1 VQGAV
6 VPITP
11 TKKIWMDGKFV
22 NWDDATIHIL
32 NPTLH
37 YGWGVFEGIRAYD
50 TDRGPAVFRLTEH
63 IERLFRSAKIYLMEP
78 EFTVEQM
85 VAATKETVRIN
96 EIDSCYIRP
105 LFYLGYGEMGL
116 NPMPSPTKASIAVWP
131 WGAYLG
137 DEAAARGVR
146 AVVSSWQRIGP
157 NVIPPEGKGTG
168 QYINSS
174 LAKVAAL
181 KAGYDE
187 AILLTAAGTIA
198 EGTGENIFVVYG
210 KKLVTPPIVDGVL
223 AGLTRDAVMTIARDE
238 GYEVVESPLVRSNL
252 YLADEAFFTGTAAE
266 MVPLVEVDDRPIGKG
281 VPGPVT
287 KQLLELFRGAVRG
300 ELDRYKTWNEFV
312 NE

>member
-1 VQGAV
+1 

-22 NWDDATIHIL
+22 DWDDATIHIL

-37 YGWGVFEGIRAYD
+37 YGWGVFEGIRAYN

-105 LFYLGYGEMGL
+105 LFYLGYGE
-116 NPMPSPTKASIAVWP
+116 I
-131 WGAYLG
+131 
-137 DEAAARGVR
+137 
-146 AVVSSWQRIGP
+146 VSSWQRIGP

>member
-1 VQGAV
+1 

-11 TKKIWMDGKFV
+11 TKKIWMDGEFV
-22 NWDDATIHIL
+22 DWDDATIHIL

-37 YGWGVFEGIRAYD
+37 YGWGVFEGIRAYE

-78 EFTVEQM
+78 DWTVAQI
-85 VAATKETVRIN
+85 VAATKETVRVN
-96 EIDSCYIRP
+96 EIESCYIRP

-116 NPMPSPTKASIAVWP
+116 NPLPSKTKASIAVWP

-137 DEAAARGVR
+137 DDAANAGVR
-146 AVVSSWQRIGP
+146 AAVSSWQRIGP

-187 AILLTAAGTIA
+187 AILLTPDGKIA

-210 KKLVTPPIVDGVL
+210 KRLVTPPIVDGVL
-223 AGLTRDAVMTIARDE
+223 AGLTRDAVITIARDE
-238 GYEVVESPLVRSNL
+238 GYEVVEAPLVRSNL

-266 MVPLVEVDDRPIGKG
+266 MVPLVEVDDRKIGTGK
-281 VPGPVT
+281 PGPIT
-287 KQLLELFRGAVRG
+287 RQLLELFRGAVRG
-300 ELDRYKTWNEFV
+300 ELDRYKTWNEYV
-312 NE
+312 RE

>member
-1 VQGAV
+1 M
-6 VPITP
+6 PITP
-11 TKKIWMDGKFV
+11 TKKIWMDGEFV
-22 NWDDATIHIL
+22 DWDDATIHIL
-32 NPTLH
+32 NPSLH
-37 YGWGVFEGIRAYD
+37 YGWGVFEGIRAYA

-78 EFTVEQM
+78 EWSVEQI
-85 VAATKETVRIN
+85 VKATKDLVRIN
-96 EIDSCYIRP
+96 EVESCYIRP

-116 NPMPSPTKASIAVWP
+116 NPLPSATKASIAAWP

-137 DEAAARGVR
+137 DEAANKGVR
-146 AVVSSWQRIGP
+146 AAVSSWQRIGA

-174 LAKVAAL
+174 LAKVQAL

-187 AILLTAAGTIA
+187 AILLTAEGKIA

-210 KKLVTPPIVDGVL
+210 KKLITPPIVDGVL
-223 AGLTRDAVMTIARDE
+223 AGLTRDAVVTIARDE
-238 GYEVVESPLVRSNL
+238 GYEVVESTLVRSNL

-266 MVPLVEVDDRPIGKG
+266 MVPLVEVDDRAVGKG

-287 KQLLELFRGAVRG
+287 KHLLELFRGALHG
-300 ELDRYKTWNEFV
+300 ELDRYKTWNEYV
-312 NE
+312 ND

>member
-1 VQGAV
+1 

-11 TKKIWMDGKFV
+11 TKKIWMDGQFV
-22 NWDDATIHIL
+22 DWDDATIHIL

-37 YGWGVFEGIRAYD
+37 YGWGVFEGIRAYN
-50 TDRGPAVFRLTEH
+50 TDRGPAIFRLTEH

-78 EFTVEQM
+78 EWTVAQM
-85 VAATKETVRIN
+85 VEATKETVRIN
-96 EIDSCYIRP
+96 DIDSCYIRP

-116 NPMPSPTKASIAVWP
+116 NPMPSQTKASIAVWP

-146 AVVSSWQRIGP
+146 AMVSSWQRIGP

-187 AILLTAAGTIA
+187 AILLTSAGTIA

-238 GYEVVESPLVRSNL
+238 GFEVVESPLVRSNL

-266 MVPLVEVDDRPIGKG
+266 MVPLVEVDDRPIGAG

-300 ELDRYKTWNEFV
+300 ELDRYKIWNEYV
-312 NE
+312 RQ

>member
-1 VQGAV
+1 M
-6 VPITP
+6 PITP
-11 TKKIWMDGKFV
+11 TKKIWMDGELV
-22 NWDDATIHIL
+22 DWDDATIHIL
-32 NPTLH
+32 NPSLH
-37 YGWGVFEGIRAYD
+37 YGWGVFEGIRAYE

-78 EFTVEQM
+78 EWTVQQI
-85 VAATKETVRIN
+85 VDATKETVRVN
-96 EIDSCYIRP
+96 EIESCYIRP

-116 NPMPSPTKASIAVWP
+116 NPLPSKTKASIAVWP

-137 DEAAARGVR
+137 DEAANKGVR
-146 AVVSSWQRIGP
+146 AAVSSWQRIGP

-187 AILLTAAGTIA
+187 AIMLTPDGKIA
-198 EGTGENIFVVYG
+198 EGSGENIFVLYG

-238 GYEVVESPLVRSNL
+238 GYEVVESALVRSNL

-266 MVPLVEVDDRPIGKG
+266 MVPLVEVDDRPIGSGK
-281 VPGPVT
+281 PGPIT
-287 KQLLELFRGAVRG
+287 RRLLELFRAATRG
-300 ELDRYKTWNEFV
+300 ELDRYKTWNEYV
-312 NE
+312 RD

>member
-1 VQGAV
+1 

-11 TKKIWMDGKFV
+11 TKKIWMDGEFV
-22 NWDDATIHIL
+22 DWDDATIHIL

-37 YGWGVFEGIRAYD
+37 YGWGVFEGIRAYN

-63 IERLFRSAKIYLMEP
+63 IERLFRSAKIYMMEP

-116 NPMPSPTKASIAVWP
+116 NPMPSATKASIAVWP

-238 GYEVVESPLVRSNL
+238 GFEVVESPLVRSNL

-287 KQLLELFRGAVRG
+287 NHLLELFRGAVRG
-300 ELDRYKTWNEFV
+300 ELDRYKTWNEYV
-312 NE
+312 GE

>member
-1 VQGAV
+1 M
-6 VPITP
+6 PITP

-22 NWDDATIHIL
+22 DWDDATIHIL

-37 YGWGVFEGIRAYD
+37 YGWGVFEGIRAYN

-63 IERLFRSAKIYLMEP
+63 IERLFRSAKIYMMEP

-116 NPMPSPTKASIAVWP
+116 NPMPSQTKASIAVWP

-238 GYEVVESPLVRSNL
+238 GYEVVEAPLVRSNL